1 MGDLAT
7 LATRFRGIADKLPAR
22 VATIAVETATAVV
35 RTLEAPPP
43 EGTPVDTSQAL
54 SNWQVGLGSPID
66 AKIPP
71 LVPGSKGSTQGESSA
86 AAIAIAEQ
94 TLALK
99 KPGETIYI
107 SNALPYIRRL
117 NDEGYS
123 PQSDHFV
130 ERAVLA
136 GKAFLATARGR
147 LFKD

>member
-1 MGDLAT
+1 M
-7 LATRFRGIADKLPAR
+7 
-22 VATIAVETATAVV
+22 AV
-35 RTLEAPPP
+35 LEAPPP

-54 SNWQVGLGSPID
+54 SNWQVGLNSPVD
-66 AKIPP
+66 DRIPP
-71 LVPGSKGSTQGESSA
+71 LVPGQKGSTQAASSTA
-86 AAIAIAEQ
+86 ALAIAEQ
-94 TLALK
+94 TLLLK
-99 KPGETIYI
+99 KAGETIYI